1 VAVVER
7 LEVEVRPVALPAA
20 TAVLALRQ
28 PFAGLPS
35 ILVAVNGGGGSG
47 GIGGGGS
54 TAPGSSAGS
63 GTANT
68 GGGGA
73 GCSVAGGT
81 LGGNGGSGIVVVRYR
96 IA

>member
-35 ILVAVNGGGGSG
+35 ILVAVAVAV
-47 GIGGGGS
+47 
-54 TAPGSSAGS
+54 TAAAAALAVLVAVAVLRRGLLRVLERQTQAAAEQVVLLLAALSAAMAVPVS
-63 GTANT
+63 W
-68 GGGGA
+68 
-73 GCSVAGGT
+73 
-81 LGGNGGSGIVVVRYR
+81 
-96 IA
+96 